1 MRLALLK
8 SFLGYLQSLK
18 SRAAIARLGLV
29 GLCGLA
35 LWLELSVGSVRIPFQ
50 EVLAILLGGEPSTA
64 TWKTIVLT
72 FRLPKA
78 LTAIATGIALPV
90 AGLQMQ
96 TLFGNPLAGPFVLGI
111 GSGASLGVAIVV
123 TLGTSFGGLF
133 GGALTGSWG
142 RVGAASLG
150 AAAVFVLVA
159 LVAQRIR
166 SRETLLLLGLMF
178 GYATNAIVTILL
190 HFSNPDR
197 VQSFL
202 IWTFGSFGGV
212 TWDRLGI
219 LAAAVAIG
227 LAVAIAMANP
237 LNVLLLGESAARSL
251 GLSVRAVFAGTLVGS
266 ALLVGSV
273 TAFCGPIAFLGI
285 AVPHLSRSLLQT
297 ADLRALLPVVMLLG
311 ATLALFADWLAQVPS
326 FSVVLPLNSV
336 MAILGTPVVVRAIL
350 QRSRTVSP

>member
-1 MRLALLK
+1 M
-8 SFLGYLQSLK
+8 QSLK